1 MQLAE
6 RSEKMNDE
14 RLKKTADVA
23 RQSRAA
29 TDRTV
34 TENREISDDDRVEM
48 FRSQFFQ
55 DALPDLPKLPS
66 YHTCWLTTTNPRDSI
81 QQRIRLGYE
90 PIKSE
95 DVPGWEYVTIK
106 TGEWQG
112 FIGVNE
118 MLAFKL
124 PMSLYHRY
132 MNEAHHDAPARE
144 DEKLTA
150 VLDSIKESAEAAGG
164 RIVEGDGIS
173 SLREHAGRRSS
184 FEDL

>member
-1 MQLAE
+1 
-6 RSEKMNDE
+6 MNDE
-14 RLKKTADVA
+14 RLKKTADVS
-23 RQSRAA
+23 RQSRGVA
-29 TDRTV
+29 DRTV
-34 TENREISDDDRVEM
+34 TENRAISDDDRVEM

-55 DALPDLPKLPS
+55 DALPDLPKIPG

-81 QQRIRLGYE
+81 QMRIRLGYE
-90 PIKSE
+90 PIKPE

-106 TGEWQG
+106 TGEWSG

-150 VLDSIKESAEAAGG
+150 VLDSIKESAAASGG
-164 RIVEGDGIS
+164 QIIEGDGIAA
-173 SLREHAGRRSS
+173 LRNNPSRGS
-184 FEDL
+184 FEEL

>member
-1 MQLAE
+1 
-6 RSEKMNDE
+6 MNDE
-14 RLKKTADVA
+14 RLKKTADTA
-23 RQSRAA
+23 RQSRGA

-55 DALPDLPKLPS
+55 DALPDLPKIPG

-81 QQRIRLGYE
+81 QMRIRLGYE
-90 PIKSE
+90 PIKPE
-95 DVPGWEYVTIK
+95 DVPGWEYATIK
-106 TGEWQG
+106 TGEWSG
-112 FIGVNE
+112 FVGVNE

-124 PMSLYHRY
+124 PMALYQRY

-150 VLDSIKESAEAAGG
+150 VLDSIKESAAASGG
-164 RIVEGDGIS
+164 QIIEGDGIAA
-173 SLREHAGRRSS
+173 LRNNPSRGS
-184 FEDL
+184 FEEL

>member
-1 MQLAE
+1 
-6 RSEKMNDE
+6 MNDE
-14 RLKKTADVA
+14 RLKKTADVS
-23 RQSRAA
+23 RQSRAVA
-29 TDRTV
+29 DRPV
-34 TENREISDDDRVEM
+34 TENRAISDDDRVEM

-55 DALPDLPKLPS
+55 DALPDLPKIPG

-81 QQRIRLGYE
+81 QMRIRLGYE
-90 PIKSE
+90 PIKPE

-106 TGEWQG
+106 TGEWSG

-150 VLDSIKESAEAAGG
+150 VLDSIKESAAASGG
-164 RIVEGDGIS
+164 QIIEGDGIAA
-173 SLREHAGRRSS
+173 LRNNPSRGS
-184 FEDL
+184 FEEL